1 MPRSPSQAK
10 GLLLSSIFEHND
22 PVVFMEPKI
31 LYRAAVEH
39 VPNEYYTIP
48 LSKAEVIKPGKDL
61 TIISYGQPLYLC
73 SAAISAIEK
82 TMKGVNIEL
91 IDLRTIYPWDRQT
104 VLDSVRKTGR
114 AVVVHESMINYGV
127 GAEVA
132 ATIQDGAFLR
142 LEAPV
147 KRVAGWSTHT
157 GLSYEQFILPD
168 VASMC
173 LTTHLPLCL
182 PVLMRIIFRDLRC
195 HQTDHR
201 ILSGYRA
208 KTKPSMWKRERKN
221 GTHCPFFW
229 RDEVLRQ

>member
-1 MPRSPSQAK
+1 
-10 GLLLSSIFEHND
+10 
-22 PVVFMEPKI
+22 MEPKI

-61 TIISYGQPLYLC
+61 TVISYGQPLYMC

-82 TMKGVNIEL
+82 AMGVNVEL

-104 VLDSVRKTGR
+104 VLESVRKTGR

-132 ATIQDGAFLR
+132 ATLQEGAFLR

-157 GLSYEQFILPD
+157 GLTYEQFILPD
-168 VASMC
+168 VASKYNLMSGDWRC
-173 LTTHLPLCL
+173 KLLTTIRLI
-182 PVLMRIIFRDLRC
+182 RNLRC
-195 HQTDHR
+195 NQADP
-201 ILSGYRA
+201 G
-208 KTKPSMWKRERKN
+208 
-221 GTHCPFFW
+221 
-229 RDEVLRQ
+229 VLICHLHNV

>member
-1 MPRSPSQAK
+1 MPSSPAQAK

-22 PVVFMEPKI
+22 PVIFMEPKI

-61 TIISYGQPLYLC
+61 TIVSYGQPLYLC
-73 SAAISAIEK
+73 SSAISAIEK
-82 TMKGVNIEL
+82 TMKGVSIEL

-104 VLDSVRKTGR
+104 VLESVRKTGR

-132 ATIQDGAFLR
+132 ATLQEGAFLR

-168 VASMC
+168 VASK
-173 LTTHLPLCL
+173 LPNRRSR
-182 PVLMRIIFRDLRC
+182 RIF
-195 HQTDHR
+195 
-201 ILSGYRA
+201 
-208 KTKPSMWKRERKN
+208 PS
-221 GTHCPFFW
+221 
-229 RDEVLRQ
+229 